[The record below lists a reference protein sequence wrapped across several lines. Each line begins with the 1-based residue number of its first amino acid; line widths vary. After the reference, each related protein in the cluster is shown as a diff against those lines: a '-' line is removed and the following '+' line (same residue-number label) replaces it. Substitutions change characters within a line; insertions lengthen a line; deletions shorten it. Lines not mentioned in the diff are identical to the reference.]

1 MHFTFIAETDI
12 GTTKDT
18 NQDSIL
24 VKHGQYSGGEVL
36 MAIVCDGMGGLS
48 KGELASATVIR
59 AFDKWF
65 DEELPY
71 ELEELDLHVIS
82 GKWNL
87 MLKDLNV
94 KLIEYSR
101 NENITMG
108 TTFTGILFVNNQY
121 VISHVGDTRVYRLDN
136 SITQLTNDQTFVA
149 REIKKGTMTVEQ
161 AKNDKRRNMLL
172 QCVGAS
178 DTLEPEVYIG
188 TQEKGAYIGNEFA
201 ESYKYSFD
209 IYGNKVSAIKN
220 RVGAEVDNGH
230 FAYVYD
236 ELNRLTEVHQNDT
249 LLRKY
254 SYDAFGNRVSKAN
267 YASRMESVTSYTY
280 NVNNQLLS
288 EVDGTM
294 TKDYTYDNRGNLL
307 KVSTGADILKEF
319 TFDATNQMTASFD
332 LVDGQRKK
340 ATYTYNGLGHRVGQK
355 ISSLI
360 PEYPE
365 KKIRYTI
372 DMTRQYYNLLQKSE
386 GGASQTYYWDG
397 NVVGMESNGVEK
409 FYLQDDFGS
418 PMHLVDIYGT
428 SQECFA
434 FDEFGEN
441 LSTSYNNTSQ
451 TFGFTGYQTDEVGDL
466 YYAQARRYDASVGR
480 FVSEDKVRGF
490 VILPYTL
497 NHYGYCWNNPVDFV
511 DRDGNLP
518 TVVIGA
524 VIGLAAGALGEVVSQ
539 TIDGVQ
545 SGKSVLDSLLDV
557 NPGKVVLEAG
567 KGAVTGA
574 VAGTGAGLLVVAG
587 TSGVVEFGGDLLDQK
602 VLQKK
607 EDLDYTHAISNGLW
621 SATTTLVVGGITNE
635 ISNVI
640 HPEAKTGT
648 MDYLFGRDKA
658 KAVVKAQYN
667 NARSSSSRAKYW
679 NRLEK
684 IKLQKTLG
692 TIKYGIIETG
702 KTIIDEIKNEIYR
715 DEVNEDIVEEIDKKI
730 SCSVY

>member
-1 MHFTFIAETDI
+1 MILDFLCMHPFAADDVIIRTKLEKTSKVEGLALIQFDGDKEYERVQNIQKHVTSCNERYVGMNARVIPEIPKCLDI
-12 GTTKDT
+12 G
-18 NQDSIL
+18 
-24 VKHGQYSGGEVL
+24 Y
-36 MAIVCDGMGGLS
+36 
-48 KGELASATVIR
+48 
-59 AFDKWF
+59 
-65 DEELPY
+65 
-71 ELEELDLHVIS
+71 
-82 GKWNL
+82 
-87 MLKDLNV
+87 
-94 KLIEYSR
+94 
-101 NENITMG
+101 
-108 TTFTGILFVNNQY
+108 
-121 VISHVGDTRVYRLDN
+121 
-136 SITQLTNDQTFVA
+136 
-149 REIKKGTMTVEQ
+149 
-161 AKNDKRRNMLL
+161 
-172 QCVGAS
+172 
-178 DTLEPEVYIG
+178 
-188 TQEKGAYIGNEFA
+188 
-201 ESYKYSFD
+201 
-209 IYGNKVSAIKN
+209 
-220 RVGAEVDNGH
+220 
-230 FAYVYD
+230 
-236 ELNRLTEVHQNDT
+236 
-249 LLRKY
+249 
-254 SYDAFGNRVSKAN
+254 
-267 YASRMESVTSYTY
+267 
-280 NVNNQLLS
+280 
-288 EVDGTM
+288 
-294 TKDYTYDNRGNLL
+294 
-307 KVSTGADILKEF
+307 
-319 TFDATNQMTASFD
+319 
-332 LVDGQRKK
+332 
-340 ATYTYNGLGHRVGQK
+340 
-355 ISSLI
+355 
-360 PEYPE
+360 
-365 KKIRYTI
+365 
-372 DMTRQYYNLLQKSE
+372 
-386 GGASQTYYWDG
+386 
-397 NVVGMESNGVEK
+397 VEK
-409 FYLQDDFGS
+409 
-418 PMHLVDIYGT
+418 H
-428 SQECFA
+428 
-434 FDEFGEN
+434 
-441 LSTSYNNTSQ
+441 
-451 TFGFTGYQTDEVGDL
+451 
-466 YYAQARRYDASVGR
+466 YAQANTNDELMIGLDYETIEPLSMNLNENDMIVLSGKKDVSRKAFAKYIISV
-480 FVSEDKVRGF
+480 FADKKFGKTELYVLDTLAGKWGELE
-490 VILPYTL
+490 ILPQTAYYTTDADSSISIVTEIGQIVEQRYQNYINRRSNL
-497 NHYGYCWNNPVDFV
+497 QDESWIVVIVDNNDAILALSSNKNANHYGYCWNNPVDFV

>member
-1 MHFTFIAETDI
+1 MAEIGSVIAGKYEILTEIGHGGMSVVYLAMDTHLNKQWAVKEIRKKGNGRNDEVIVNSLLAEANMMKRLDHPSLPTDPLGYVESYEYDKNGNMTSKTDRDGYTINFTYGSHGKIEEIVYADGKTVEMSYDALRRLNEVKDWNGITKITLDAI
-12 GTTKDT
+12 GRALSVTEPNGDT
-18 NQDSIL
+18 VGYEWGL
-24 VKHGQYSGGEVL
+24 MGEKK
-36 MAIVCDGMGGLS
+36 A
-48 KGELASATVIR
+48 VIYPNGKR
-59 AFDKWF
+59 A
-65 DEELPY
+65 
-71 ELEELDLHVIS
+71 
-82 GKWNL
+82 
-87 MLKDLNV
+87 
-94 KLIEYSR
+94 EYSYNTEMQLVSLHTER
-101 NENITMG
+101 ETIQYAYDEIGRLTKKILPNGIETNYHYNAMG
-108 TTFTGILFVNNQY
+108 RVDE
-121 VISHVGDTRVYRLDN
+121 ISH
-136 SITQLTNDQTFVA
+136 
-149 REIKKGTMTVEQ
+149 
-161 AKNDKRRNMLL
+161 
-172 QCVGAS
+172 
-178 DTLEPEVYIG
+178 
-188 TQEKGAYIGNEFA
+188 IGNEFA

-319 TFDATNQMTASFD
+319 
-332 LVDGQRKK
+332 
-340 ATYTYNGLGHRVGQK
+340 
-355 ISSLI
+355 
-360 PEYPE
+360 
-365 KKIRYTI
+365 
-372 DMTRQYYNLLQKSE
+372 
-386 GGASQTYYWDG
+386 
-397 NVVGMESNGVEK
+397 
-409 FYLQDDFGS
+409 
-418 PMHLVDIYGT
+418 
-428 SQECFA
+428 
-434 FDEFGEN
+434 
-441 LSTSYNNTSQ
+441 
-451 TFGFTGYQTDEVGDL
+451 
-466 YYAQARRYDASVGR
+466 
-480 FVSEDKVRGF
+480 
-490 VILPYTL
+490 
-497 NHYGYCWNNPVDFV
+497 
-511 DRDGNLP
+511 
-518 TVVIGA
+518 
-524 VIGLAAGALGEVVSQ
+524 
-539 TIDGVQ
+539 
-545 SGKSVLDSLLDV
+545 
-557 NPGKVVLEAG
+557 
-567 KGAVTGA
+567 
-574 VAGTGAGLLVVAG
+574 AG

-702 KTIIDEIKNEIYR
+702 KTIIDEIKTEIYR

>member
-1 MHFTFIAETDI
+1 MHKQLYIKYYLKEKIEDIFGKKTYAESQRDKYKKVVRNLEKELKNTDNLSDVMAQLATDYNI
-12 GTTKDT
+12 MEM
-18 NQDSIL
+18 NSDSAQG
-24 VKHGQYSGGEVL
+24 K
-36 MAIVCDGMGGLS
+36 LS
-48 KGELASATVIR
+48 
-59 AFDKWF
+59 D
-65 DEELPY
+65 
-71 ELEELDLHVIS
+71 
-82 GKWNL
+82 
-87 MLKDLNV
+87 
-94 KLIEYSR
+94 
-101 NENITMG
+101 
-108 TTFTGILFVNNQY
+108 
-121 VISHVGDTRVYRLDN
+121 
-136 SITQLTNDQTFVA
+136 TFV
-149 REIKKGTMTVEQ
+149 
-161 AKNDKRRNMLL
+161 
-172 QCVGAS
+172 
-178 DTLEPEVYIG
+178 
-188 TQEKGAYIGNEFA
+188 
-201 ESYKYSFD
+201 
-209 IYGNKVSAIKN
+209 
-220 RVGAEVDNGH
+220 
-230 FAYVYD
+230 
-236 ELNRLTEVHQNDT
+236 
-249 LLRKY
+249 
-254 SYDAFGNRVSKAN
+254 
-267 YASRMESVTSYTY
+267 
-280 NVNNQLLS
+280 
-288 EVDGTM
+288 
-294 TKDYTYDNRGNLL
+294 
-307 KVSTGADILKEF
+307 
-319 TFDATNQMTASFD
+319 
-332 LVDGQRKK
+332 
-340 ATYTYNGLGHRVGQK
+340 
-355 ISSLI
+355 
-360 PEYPE
+360 
-365 KKIRYTI
+365 
-372 DMTRQYYNLLQKSE
+372 
-386 GGASQTYYWDG
+386 
-397 NVVGMESNGVEK
+397 
-409 FYLQDDFGS
+409 
-418 PMHLVDIYGT
+418 
-428 SQECFA
+428 
-434 FDEFGEN
+434 
-441 LSTSYNNTSQ
+441 
-451 TFGFTGYQTDEVGDL
+451 
-466 YYAQARRYDASVGR
+466 SVGR